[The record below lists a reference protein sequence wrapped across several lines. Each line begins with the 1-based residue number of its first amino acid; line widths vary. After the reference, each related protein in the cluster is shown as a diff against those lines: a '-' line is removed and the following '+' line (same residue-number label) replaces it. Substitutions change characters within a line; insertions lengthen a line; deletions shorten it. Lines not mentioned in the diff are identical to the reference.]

1 MKLSIASIALMAT
14 SASAGVINYWNDG
27 PRSSPVFVTLTR
39 LSGTKVRAAVTNRDH
54 AEYNLFVRGTFL
66 DEVPINKFHVRSKS
80 SNARFAGIVQR
91 ISYDAPSP
99 DSFRA
104 IHAGETLAIE
114 VELAELYDMDV
125 DGPYDIS
132 TAGRIYYAEA
142 NSTELTGKAL
152 TFNSNRLSF
161 KVDSFQAKM
170 HSKAVDK
177 IAKRTIRQ
185 SDCTGNNLAAIN
197 TALDNCQKLA
207 TSASDAA
214 SSGDASKF
222 EEYFMTTDEASRK
235 TVAERFT
242 AVAADCKTTASGPTR
257 TYCTDV
263 YNGCASNVLA
273 YTLPAYNYIAYC
285 PLFFDNLPALTDR
298 CHSQDQATTVL
309 HEETHAP
316 DVYAPGT
323 LDNAYGYNAA
333 MDLSSKDAINN
344 ADTYALYANG
354 MSSKQVH
361 SNIWNGFT
369 NSLLCS
375 HLLQLLI
382 DSHHDTRYT
391 CVCFL

>member
-1 MKLSIASIALMAT
+1 
-14 SASAGVINYWNDG
+14 
-27 PRSSPVFVTLTR
+27 
-39 LSGTKVRAAVTNRDH
+39 
-54 AEYNLFVRGTFL
+54 
-66 DEVPINKFHVRSKS
+66 
-80 SNARFAGIVQR
+80 
-91 ISYDAPSP
+91 
-99 DSFRA
+99 
-104 IHAGETLAIE
+104 
-114 VELAELYDMDV
+114 
-125 DGPYDIS
+125 
-132 TAGRIYYAEA
+132 
-142 NSTELTGKAL
+142 
-152 TFNSNRLSF
+152 
-161 KVDSFQAKM
+161 
-170 HSKAVDK
+170 
-177 IAKRTIRQ
+177 
-185 SDCTGNNLAAIN
+185 
-197 TALDNCQKLA
+197 
-207 TSASDAA
+207 
-214 SSGDASKF
+214 
-222 EEYFMTTDEASRK
+222 MTTDEASRK

-333 MDLSSKDAINN
+333 MELSSKDAINN

-382 DSHHDTRYT
+382 QSHHDTRYT

>member
-1 MKLSIASIALMAT
+1 MKLSIASIALLAAST
-14 SASAGVINYWNDG
+14 SAAAVNPWKDG
-27 PRSSPVFVTLTR
+27 PRSSPIFVTLSR
-39 LSGTKVRAAVTNRDH
+39 VSGTKVRAAVTNRDD

-66 DEVPINKFHVRSKS
+66 DEVPINKFHVRNRST
-80 SNARFAGIVQR
+80 NAKFAGIFQR
-91 ISYDAPSP
+91 LSYDNPSP

-142 NSTELTGKAL
+142 NSTELTGKAM

-161 KVDSFQAKM
+161 KVDSFKARM

-177 IAKRTIRQ
+177 IAKRTELQ
-185 SDCTGNNLAAIN
+185 SDCTDNKLDAIQ
-197 TALDNCQKLA
+197 TALSNCQMLAENAAADA
-207 TSASDAA
+207 TSNETSR
-214 SSGDASKF
+214 F
-222 EEYFMTTDEASRK
+222 NEYFMTTDNSTRN
-235 TVAERFT
+235 TVAERLQ
-242 AVAADCKTTASGPTR
+242 AVASDCNTTASGPTR

-263 YNGCASNVLA
+263 YSGCASNVLA

-285 PLFFDNLPALTDR
+285 PLFFDNLPALTNQ
-298 CHSQDQATTVL
+298 CHNQDQATTVL

-323 LDNAYGYNAA
+323 LDNAYGYDAA
-333 MDLSSKDAINN
+333 MDLSTDAAVNN

-354 MSSKQVH
+354 MFPSYFQNSKF
-361 SNIWNGFT
+361 N
-369 NSLLCS
+369 
-375 HLLQLLI
+375 
-382 DSHHDTRYT
+382 Y
-391 CVCFL
+391 